1 MNKFSQS
8 GKGLSGFFF
17 GLILATVIIA
27 GILFYLNQTGQN
39 AFKSPFLS
47 KQPAETEILK
57 PKNQPEEDVQP
68 DPTDHNVLTEP
79 DGAKTMEST
88 DGEKTIDKQAVADK
102 VTEVAE
108 QTDEPEQEEP
118 KERNIR
124 KEAGQSEEHVREIRE
139 EVSKK
144 DAGTPKKQVV
154 KPSEKVEKKAVKVEK
169 KAVKEEKKAGKS
181 KTEPKPTPE
190 QILNSGSIEKAR
202 SEAAREVQ
210 KLKTS
215 VKEEAT
221 NYLQM
226 GAYANRQS
234 AEEQRA
240 KLAILGISSKVV
252 GYQAGSKML
261 YRVQSNNMSADAVK
275 KMQAELKK
283 HGVASLIRSIEGK

>member
-154 KPSEKVEKKAVKVEK
+154 KPSEKVEKKAVK
-169 KAVKEEKKAGKS
+169 EEKKAGKS

-226 GAYANRQS
+226 GAYANRQG

-252 GYQAGSKML
+252 SYQAGSKML

>member
-39 AFKSPFLS
+39 AFKNPFLS
-47 KQPAETEILK
+47 QQPAETEILK
-57 PKNQPEEDVQP
+57 PKNQPEEDVQS

-79 DGAKTMEST
+79 DGAKTIEST

-124 KEAGQSEEHVREIRE
+124 KKAGQSEEHVREVRE

-144 DAGTPKKQVV
+144 DAGTLKKQAV
-154 KPSEKVEKKAVKVEK
+154 KPSEKVEKKAVKEAK
-169 KAVKEEKKAGKS
+169 KTGKG

-226 GAYANRQS
+226 GAYANRQG

-252 GYQAGSKML
+252 GYRAGSKML

>member
-27 GILFYLNQTGQN
+27 SILFYLNQTGQN

-57 PKNQPEEDVQP
+57 PKNQPKEDVQP

-124 KEAGQSEEHVREIRE
+124 KEAGQSEGHVREIRE

-154 KPSEKVEKKAVKVEK
+154 KPSEKVEKKAVK
-169 KAVKEEKKAGKS
+169 EEKKTGKG

>member
-39 AFKSPFLS
+39 AFKNPFLS
-47 KQPAETEILK
+47 QQPAETEILK

-108 QTDEPEQEEP
+108 HTDEPEQEEP

-124 KEAGQSEEHVREIRE
+124 KKAGQSEEHVREVRE

-144 DAGTPKKQVV
+144 DAGTPKKQAV
-154 KPSEKVEKKAVKVEK
+154 KPSEKVEK
-169 KAVKEEKKAGKS
+169 KAVKEEKKAGKG

-226 GAYANRQS
+226 GAYANRQG

>member
-154 KPSEKVEKKAVKVEK
+154 KPSEKVEKKAVK
-169 KAVKEEKKAGKS
+169 EEKKAGKS

>member
-57 PKNQPEEDVQP
+57 PKNQPKEDVQP

-79 DGAKTMEST
+79 DGAKTLEST
-88 DGEKTIDKQAVADK
+88 DGEKTIDKQDVADK

-124 KEAGQSEEHVREIRE
+124 KKAGQSEEHVRGVRE

-144 DAGTPKKQVV
+144 DAGMPKKQAV
-154 KPSEKVEKKAVKVEK
+154 KPSETVEK
-169 KAVKEEKKAGKS
+169 KAVKEEKKAGKG

-252 GYQAGSKML
+252 GYQAGSKIL

>member
-57 PKNQPEEDVQP
+57 PKNQPEEDVQQ

-124 KEAGQSEEHVREIRE
+124 KKAGQSEEHVREVRE

-144 DAGTPKKQVV
+144 DAGTLKKQAV
-154 KPSEKVEKKAVKVEK
+154 KPSEKVEKKAVK
-169 KAVKEEKKAGKS
+169 EEKKTGKG

-226 GAYANRQS
+226 GAYANRQG

>member
-27 GILFYLNQTGQN
+27 SILFYLNQTGQN

-57 PKNQPEEDVQP
+57 PKNQPKEDVQP

-79 DGAKTMEST
+79 DGAKTLEST
-88 DGEKTIDKQAVADK
+88 DGEKTIDKQDVADK

-124 KEAGQSEEHVREIRE
+124 KKAGQSEEHVRGVRE

-144 DAGTPKKQVV
+144 DVGTPKKQ
-154 KPSEKVEKKAVKVEK
+154 AVK
-169 KAVKEEKKAGKS
+169 
-181 KTEPKPTPE
+181 
-190 QILNSGSIEKAR
+190 NH
-202 SEAAREVQ
+202 
-210 KLKTS
+210 
-215 VKEEAT
+215 
-221 NYLQM
+221 
-226 GAYANRQS
+226 
-234 AEEQRA
+234 
-240 KLAILGISSKVV
+240 SSFLCFLMDIYFC
-252 GYQAGSKML
+252 GF
-261 YRVQSNNMSADAVK
+261 
-275 KMQAELKK
+275 
-283 HGVASLIRSIEGK
+283 IRRKRN

>member
-144 DAGTPKKQVV
+144 DAGTLKKQVV
-154 KPSEKVEKKAVKVEK
+154 KPSEKVEKKAVK
-169 KAVKEEKKAGKS
+169 EEKKAGKG

-252 GYQAGSKML
+252 GYRAGSKML

>member
-39 AFKSPFLS
+39 AFKNPFLS

-57 PKNQPEEDVQP
+57 PKNQPEEDLQP
-68 DPTDHNVLTEP
+68 DPTDHNVLTEL

-124 KEAGQSEEHVREIRE
+124 KKAGQSEEHVREVRE

-144 DAGTPKKQVV
+144 DAGTPKKQAV
-154 KPSEKVEKKAVKVEK
+154 KPSEKVEK
-169 KAVKEEKKAGKS
+169 KAVKEEKKAGKG
-181 KTEPKPTPE
+181 KTESKPTPE

-226 GAYANRQS
+226 GAYANRQG

-252 GYQAGSKML
+252 GYQAGSKIL

>member
-39 AFKSPFLS
+39 AFKNPFLS

-144 DAGTPKKQVV
+144 DAGTPKKQAV
-154 KPSEKVEKKAVKVEK
+154 KPSEKVEK
-169 KAVKEEKKAGKS
+169 KAVKEEKKAGKG

-226 GAYANRQS
+226 GAYANRQG

>member
-39 AFKSPFLS
+39 AFKNPFLS

-57 PKNQPEEDVQP
+57 PKNQPEEDLQP

-108 QTDEPEQEEP
+108 QTDEPEQEELKEP

-124 KEAGQSEEHVREIRE
+124 KKAGQSEEHAREVRE

-144 DAGTPKKQVV
+144 DVGTLKKQAV
-154 KPSEKVEKKAVKVEK
+154 KPSEKVEK
-169 KAVKEEKKAGKS
+169 KAVKEEKKAGKG

>member
-57 PKNQPEEDVQP
+57 PKNQPEEDLQP

-79 DGAKTMEST
+79 DGAKTMESA

-124 KEAGQSEEHVREIRE
+124 KKAGQSEEHVREVRE

-144 DAGTPKKQVV
+144 DAGTPKKQAV
-154 KPSEKVEKKAVKVEK
+154 KPSEKVEKKAVK
-169 KAVKEEKKAGKS
+169 EEEKAGKG

-215 VKEEAT
+215 VKGEAT

-226 GAYANRQS
+226 GAYANRQG

>member
-39 AFKSPFLS
+39 AFKNPFLS

-124 KEAGQSEEHVREIRE
+124 KKAGQSEEHVREVRE

-144 DAGTPKKQVV
+144 DAGTPKKQ
-154 KPSEKVEKKAVKVEK
+154 
-169 KAVKEEKKAGKS
+169 AVKEEKKAGKG

-226 GAYANRQS
+226 GAYANRQG

>member
-88 DGEKTIDKQAVADK
+88 KTIDKQAVADK

-124 KEAGQSEEHVREIRE
+124 KKAGQSEEHVREVRE

-144 DAGTPKKQVV
+144 DAGTPKKQAV
-154 KPSEKVEKKAVKVEK
+154 KPSEKVEKKAL
-169 KAVKEEKKAGKS
+169 KEEKKAGKG

-226 GAYANRQS
+226 GAYANRQG

>member
-57 PKNQPEEDVQP
+57 PKNQPKEDVQP

-79 DGAKTMEST
+79 DGAKTLEST
-88 DGEKTIDKQAVADK
+88 DGEKTIDKQDVADK

-124 KEAGQSEEHVREIRE
+124 KKAGQSEEHVRGVRE

-144 DAGTPKKQVV
+144 DAGMPKKQAV
-154 KPSEKVEKKAVKVEK
+154 KPSETVEK
-169 KAVKEEKKAGKS
+169 KAVKEEKKAGKG

-234 AEEQRA
+234 AKEQRA

>member
-39 AFKSPFLS
+39 AFKNPFLS
-47 KQPAETEILK
+47 QQPAETEILK

-79 DGAKTMEST
+79 DGAKTIEST

-124 KEAGQSEEHVREIRE
+124 KKAGQSEEHVREVRE

-144 DAGTPKKQVV
+144 DAGTLKKQAV
-154 KPSEKVEKKAVKVEK
+154 KPSEKVEKKAVK
-169 KAVKEEKKAGKS
+169 EEKKTGKG

-215 VKEEAT
+215 VKEEVT

-226 GAYANRQS
+226 GAYANRQG

>member
-108 QTDEPEQEEP
+108 QTDESEQEEP

-124 KEAGQSEEHVREIRE
+124 KEAGQSEEHARGVRE

-144 DAGTPKKQVV
+144 DAGTPKKQAV
-154 KPSEKVEKKAVKVEK
+154 KPSEKVEKKAVK
-169 KAVKEEKKAGKS
+169 EEEKAGKG

-215 VKEEAT
+215 VKGEAT

-252 GYQAGSKML
+252 GYQAGSKIL

>member
-57 PKNQPEEDVQP
+57 PKNQPKEDVQP
-68 DPTDHNVLTEP
+68 DPTDHNVSTEP

-88 DGEKTIDKQAVADK
+88 DGEKTIDKQDVADK

-124 KEAGQSEEHVREIRE
+124 KKAGQSEEHVRGVRE

-144 DAGTPKKQVV
+144 DAGMPKKQAV
-154 KPSEKVEKKAVKVEK
+154 KPSETVEK
-169 KAVKEEKKAGKS
+169 KAVKEEKKAGKG

>member
-79 DGAKTMEST
+79 DGAKRMEST

-124 KEAGQSEEHVREIRE
+124 KKAGQSEEHVREVME

-144 DAGTPKKQVV
+144 DAGTPKKQAV
-154 KPSEKVEKKAVKVEK
+154 KPSEKVEK
-169 KAVKEEKKAGKS
+169 KAVKEEKKAGKG

-226 GAYANRQS
+226 GAYANRQG

-252 GYQAGSKML
+252 GYRAGSKML

>member
-8 GKGLSGFFF
+8 GKSLSGFFF

-108 QTDEPEQEEP
+108 QTDELEQEEP

-124 KEAGQSEEHVREIRE
+124 KKAGQSEEHVREVRE

-144 DAGTPKKQVV
+144 DAGTPKKQAV
-154 KPSEKVEKKAVKVEK
+154 KPSEKVEK
-169 KAVKEEKKAGKS
+169 KAVKEEKKAGKG

-226 GAYANRQS
+226 GAYANRQG

-252 GYQAGSKML
+252 GYRAGSKML

>member
-1 MNKFSQS
+1 MNKSSQS

-108 QTDEPEQEEP
+108 QTDESEQEEP

-124 KEAGQSEEHVREIRE
+124 KEAGQSEEHARGVRE

-144 DAGTPKKQVV
+144 DAGTPKKQAV
-154 KPSEKVEKKAVKVEK
+154 KPSEKVEKKAVK
-169 KAVKEEKKAGKS
+169 EEEKAGKG

-215 VKEEAT
+215 VKGEAT

-252 GYQAGSKML
+252 GYQAGSKIL

>member
-57 PKNQPEEDVQP
+57 PKNQPKEDVQP

-79 DGAKTMEST
+79 DGAKTLEST
-88 DGEKTIDKQAVADK
+88 DGEKTIDKQDVADK

-124 KEAGQSEEHVREIRE
+124 KKAGQLEEHVRGVRE

-144 DAGTPKKQVV
+144 DAGTPKKQAV
-154 KPSEKVEKKAVKVEK
+154 KPSETVEK
-169 KAVKEEKKAGKS
+169 KAVKEEKKAGKG

>member
-39 AFKSPFLS
+39 AFKNPFLS

-154 KPSEKVEKKAVKVEK
+154 KPSEKVEKKAVK
-169 KAVKEEKKAGKS
+169 EEKKTGKG

-226 GAYANRQS
+226 GAYANRQG

-252 GYQAGSKML
+252 GYRAGSKML

>member
-57 PKNQPEEDVQP
+57 PKNQPEEDVQQ

-124 KEAGQSEEHVREIRE
+124 KKAGQSEEHVREVRE

-144 DAGTPKKQVV
+144 DAGTPKKQAV
-154 KPSEKVEKKAVKVEK
+154 KPSEKVEK
-169 KAVKEEKKAGKS
+169 KAVKEEKKAGKG

-226 GAYANRQS
+226 GAYANRQG

>member
-79 DGAKTMEST
+79 GGAKTMEST

-154 KPSEKVEKKAVKVEK
+154 KPSEKVEKKAVK
-169 KAVKEEKKAGKS
+169 EEKKTGKG